1 MSNLLTSTQT
11 TATTAPSFY
20 TNYLQNQANAA
31 TSAANTA
38 AANYVAPTALQTG
51 AWQEAGNVAGSYQ
64 PQLTN
69 AANTL
74 NNATTA
80 TNPLAAA
87 SPYLSSAMQDPSQAA
102 QGYVSQY
109 LMPAAQSLSDINQNN
124 INTNLA
130 PMANAGAIGSGQ
142 YGSQRNAQVL
152 GQTEALANQQTN
164 SQIANMLNTGYQSAL
179 QTAEQQNALA
189 GQAGATAANAAGTG
203 QSNLINAGT
212 AQSNA
217 GVQSENARLADINA
231 QATLGAQQQT
241 ALQNQYLYPLSVYNT
256 AAGAL
261 SGANIPTTTNT
272 SLTASPLSG
281 AAALGAGAM
290 AIPSVNSFVSSSLG
304 KLLGGSSG
312 PSQVAT
318 DTANNINGSYDTQ
331 ATQAATAQ
339 GYTADPSGNGTFTN
353 SSGNTF
359 VYDPQS
365 DAFIPQGT

>member
-11 TATTAPSFY
+11 TATTAPTFY
-20 TNYLQNQANAA
+20 TNYLQNQADK
-31 TSAANTA
+31 TSAAANTA
-38 AANYVAPTALQTG
+38 AANYVAPNALQTG
-51 AWQEAGNVAGSYQ
+51 AWNEVGNVAGSYQ
-64 PQLTN
+64 PQLTS
-69 AANTL
+69 ASNTL
-74 NNATTA
+74 NNATSVTS
-80 TNPLAAA
+80 PLAAA

-102 QGYVSQY
+102 RGYVSDY
-109 LMPAAQSLSDINQNN
+109 LMPAAQSLSDINENN
-124 INTNLA
+124 INMNLNPTA
-130 PMANAGAIGSGQ
+130 TAGAVGSGQ
-142 YGSQRNAQVL
+142 FGSTRAAQVL
-152 GQTEALANQQTN
+152 GQTDALARQQTN
-164 SQIANMLNTGYQSAL
+164 SQIANMLNTGYQNAL
-179 QTAEQQNALA
+179 QQAVAQNQIAN
-189 GQAGATAANAAGTG
+189 QAGATAANAAGTG

-212 AQSNA
+212 ALSNA
-217 GVQSENARLADINA
+217 GVQSENAKLADINA

-241 ALQNQYLYPLSVYNT
+241 ALQNKYLYPLSVYNT

-281 AAALGAGAM
+281 VAAVGAGAM

-304 KLLGGSSG
+304 KLLGGLSS

-365 DAFIPQGT
+365 DAFIPQGQ